1 MFAFICVLSFVKI
14 NFTFV
19 KIVKINFTLQSN
31 FANNWKCQHDGFE
44 LISEMSWN
52 VKSEMSWNVDS
63 IFIQNDLS
71 IAKHGEDV
79 AEKFTA
85 RLFWDR

>member
-52 VKSEMSWNVDS
+52 VDS

-71 IAKHGEDV
+71 IAKHGKDV